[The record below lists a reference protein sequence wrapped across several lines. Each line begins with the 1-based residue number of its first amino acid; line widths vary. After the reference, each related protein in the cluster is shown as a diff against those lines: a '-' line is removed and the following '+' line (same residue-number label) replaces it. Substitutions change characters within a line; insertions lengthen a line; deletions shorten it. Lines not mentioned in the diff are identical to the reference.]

1 MEDKYLSSV
10 VAIKLLESTWAYLVA
25 LPTPQNLRLKMKEV
39 SGSTTGW
46 QMVSF
51 HFINQSY
58 ENKITFGKRQ
68 AIAALIILH
77 KKTNENFRIEMDDA
91 LAEQIKTKKRR

>member
-1 MEDKYLSSV
+1 
-10 VAIKLLESTWAYLVA
+10 
-25 LPTPQNLRLKMKEV
+25 
-39 SGSTTGW
+39 
-46 QMVSF
+46 MVSF